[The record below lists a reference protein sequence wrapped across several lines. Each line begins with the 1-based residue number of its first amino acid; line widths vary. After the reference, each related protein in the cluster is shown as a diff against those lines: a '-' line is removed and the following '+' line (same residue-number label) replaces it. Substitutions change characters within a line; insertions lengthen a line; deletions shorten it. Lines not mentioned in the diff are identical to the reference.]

1 MTEATSMV
9 DPGDGERNRGLLG
22 SLPLING
29 KKGSFTSGLT
39 SFTQK
44 KKVTLE
50 TKMMH
55 KTFFKDTDKMCD
67 FNRSFVSGRCYL
79 LPFLAKV

>member
-1 MTEATSMV
+1 MNNWKIRRFYQWTHFIH
-9 DPGDGERNRGLLG
+9 P
-22 SLPLING
+22 
-29 KKGSFTSGLT
+29 
-39 SFTQK
+39 K

>member
-1 MTEATSMV
+1 MNSGKIGA
-9 DPGDGERNRGLLG
+9 DGWTGRDGTGGE
-22 SLPLING
+22 S
-29 KKGSFTSGLT
+29 
-39 SFTQK
+39 
-44 KKVTLE
+44 KVLQE
-50 TKMMH
+50 VLADLKMMH

>member
-1 MTEATSMV
+1 MV
-9 DPGDGERNRGLLG
+9 DTGDGERLARYHELLENFG
-22 SLPLING
+22 G
-29 KKGSFTSGLT
+29 FTSGLT
-39 SFTQK
+39 LFTQ

>member
-1 MTEATSMV
+1 MV
-9 DPGDGERNRGLLG
+9 DTGDGERLAHYHELLENYWVLPVD
-22 SLPLING
+22 SLHSP
-29 KKGSFTSGLT
+29 
-39 SFTQK
+39 K